1 MEVDDINNCGP
12 LSTETVTIFPTGIN
26 DNNFADLRIYPN
38 PADERVTIEM
48 SIAADEVSLEMLSLT
63 GQVILSRKAH
73 TMGGEL
79 RESIDVSG
87 LAKGMYMIRVDG
99 RTLPSALVVK

>member
-1 MEVDDINNCGP
+1 M
-12 LSTETVTIFPTGIN
+12 STETVTIFPTGIN